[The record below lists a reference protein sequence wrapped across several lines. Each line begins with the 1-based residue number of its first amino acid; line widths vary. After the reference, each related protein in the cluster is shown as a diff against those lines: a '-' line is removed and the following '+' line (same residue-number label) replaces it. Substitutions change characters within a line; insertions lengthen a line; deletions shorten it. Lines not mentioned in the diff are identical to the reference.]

1 MSWSTEKTIELLE
14 RKIAMGNSKG
24 EEASVDDNGIITQVE
39 KYKKLVAFY
48 EAATSMTVK
57 ADGDKDY
64 VCTVK
69 NKRKRTA
76 TRFVI
81 TMNGASEATDKVES
95 DEPNIDFV
103 PKANV
108 TMLPEYARAHLAF
121 EPNMFPVLMGDIL
134 QELYREEE
142 DEDEE
147 PEQDA

>member
-1 MSWSTEKTIELLE
+1 
-14 RKIAMGNSKG
+14 MGGSKG
-24 EEASVDDNGIITQVE
+24 EEASVDDSGLITQVE

-48 EAATSMTVK
+48 EAATSMVVK

-81 TMNGASEATDKVES
+81 TMNSGAGEAADKVES

-134 QELYREEE
+134 QELYRE
-142 DEDEE
+142 DDDEE